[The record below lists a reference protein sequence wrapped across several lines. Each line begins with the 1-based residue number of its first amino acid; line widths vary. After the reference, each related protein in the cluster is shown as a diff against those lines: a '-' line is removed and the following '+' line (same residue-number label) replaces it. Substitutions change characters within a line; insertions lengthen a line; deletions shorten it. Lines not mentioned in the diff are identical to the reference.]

1 MATTKEVLA
10 REAREAEEWAKQNAR
25 NMAESGARYRRMS
38 SWEGSTWS
46 KTVESLLLPV
56 KDGGY
61 GLYPLSPIFAL
72 LAPFVDITAETAYTD
87 TRARVGVGLAF
98 FYEWDNRLRAFALAH
113 EALHVANRHFQR
125 ADEMGRTFEDAH
137 RMLNLAGDMEIN
149 DLLRNMGVA
158 RSEDEDRFVFPE
170 DMGYERSRTMEEY
183 LVALSGDMEKLRELA
198 RQLAA
203 AAGESGSSGDGCG
216 GSSGESGS
224 QGSES
229 GSAPG
234 SSGEPGS
241 DGSQGGQSGS
251 SGAESGSSGEPGSD
265 GSQGGQSG
273 SSGAESGSSG
283 QSGNGQSSDGKSG
296 SDGSQDGSGADS
308 GSASGSSGQ
317 PGSDGSESGS
327 QGGSG
332 SAGDGESV
340 SAGSQ
345 GGSGSSSG
353 NGGGSQDGQ
362 SGSGSDGSESGSGG
376 SSSEDGEGGSSSA
389 SSGDNEGGEDGDGQ
403 GGWTRQ
409 YVRQHVAHA
418 CGSRSNSEDDR
429 DGERIEGET
438 GVRGRELADVEG
450 ARQDAEALVREAAEG
465 NANIGDGEGNV
476 WVRLLAGMAPPRVHW
491 QSILAGVVGRSMSSR
506 VRGNRYATYRRPN
519 RRRQGGEFLWP
530 SREDNRP
537 TVHVAVDTSGSM
549 GRSDYAR
556 AVSEIEG
563 ILRTS
568 ASGASIGFYG
578 VDTRMTEKPRMV
590 SHVRDMKALGGG
602 GTDMAVPYEWMR
614 GEWEAGG
621 KRRRELPDVHVLI
634 TDGYVYWGETFAAAA
649 KCRQFTRMVIVV
661 TNAGEDK
668 RVIEDGRA
676 AGVSVVFVNE

>member
-25 NMAESGARYRRMS
+25 SMAESGARYRRMS

-170 DMGYERSRTMEEY
+170 GMGYERSRTMEEY

-203 AAGESGSSGDGCG
+203 AAGESGSSG
-216 GSSGESGS
+216 
-224 QGSES
+224 
-229 GSAPG
+229 
-234 SSGEPGS
+234 
-241 DGSQGGQSGS
+241 
-251 SGAESGSSGEPGSD
+251 
-265 GSQGGQSG
+265 
-273 SSGAESGSSG
+273 
-283 QSGNGQSSDGKSG
+283 QSGNGRSSDGKSG
-296 SDGSQDGSGADS
+296 SDGSQGGQSGADS

-317 PGSDGSESGS
+317 PGSDGSDGS
-327 QGGSG
+327 R
-332 SAGDGESV
+332 
-340 SAGSQ
+340 

-362 SGSGSDGSESGSGG
+362 SGSGSDGSESGSGFGG
-376 SSSEDGEGGSSSA
+376 SSSEGGEGGSSSGSSS
-389 SSGDNEGGEDGDGQ
+389 SSGDNEGSEDGDGE

-450 ARQDAEALVREAAEG
+450 ARQDAEALVREVAEG

-491 QSILAGVVGRSMSSR
+491 QTVLAGVVGRSMSSR
-506 VRGNRYATYRRPN
+506 VRGNRYVTYRCPN
-519 RRRQGGEFLWP
+519 RRRQGGPFVWP
-530 SREDNRP
+530 TREDNRP

-549 GRSDYAR
+549 GRGDYAH
-556 AVSEIEG
+556 AVAEIG
-563 ILRTS
+563 AILRTS
-568 ASGASIGFYG
+568 ASGARVGFYG

-661 TNAGEDK
+661 TDAQEDK
-668 RVIEDGRA
+668 RIVDAGRA
-676 AGVSVVFVNE
+676 AGVSVVYVNG

>member
-25 NMAESGARYRRMS
+25 SMAENGARYRRMS

-170 DMGYERSRTMEEY
+170 GMGYERSRTMEEY

-203 AAGESGSSGDGCG
+203 AAGESGSSG
-216 GSSGESGS
+216 
-224 QGSES
+224 
-229 GSAPG
+229 
-234 SSGEPGS
+234 
-241 DGSQGGQSGS
+241 
-251 SGAESGSSGEPGSD
+251 
-265 GSQGGQSG
+265 
-273 SSGAESGSSG
+273 
-283 QSGNGQSSDGKSG
+283 QSGNGQSSDG
-296 SDGSQDGSGADS
+296 QS
-308 GSASGSSGQ
+308 GSASGSSGK

-362 SGSGSDGSESGSGG
+362 SGSGSDGSESGSGSGG
-376 SSSEDGEGGSSSA
+376 SSSEGGEGGSSSGSSSV

-403 GGWTRQ
+403 GGWTRR

-491 QSILAGVVGRSMSSR
+491 QSVLAGVVGRSMSSR

-530 SREDNRP
+530 SREDNMP

-549 GRSDYAR
+549 GHSDYAR

-568 ASGASIGFYG
+568 ASGAAIGFYG

-661 TNAGEDK
+661 TNASEDK

>member
-25 NMAESGARYRRMS
+25 NMAENGARYRRMS

-87 TRARVGVGLAF
+87 TRARVGVSLAF

-113 EALHVANRHFQR
+113 EALHVANRHFRR
-125 ADEMGRTFEDAH
+125 ADEMGRTFEGAH

-170 DMGYERSRTMEEY
+170 GMGYERSRTMEEY
-183 LVALSGDMEKLRELA
+183 LVALSGDMERLRELA
-198 RQLAA
+198 SQLVAA
-203 AAGESGSSGDGCG
+203 ASESGSSGDGCG

-234 SSGEPGS
+234 SCGNPGS
-241 DGSQGGQSGS
+241 DGSHGGQSGS
-251 SGAESGSSGEPGSD
+251 S
-265 GSQGGQSG
+265 
-273 SSGAESGSSG
+273 
-283 QSGNGQSSDGKSG
+283 
-296 SDGSQDGSGADS
+296 
-308 GSASGSSGQ
+308 
-317 PGSDGSESGS
+317 
-327 QGGSG
+327 
-332 SAGDGESV
+332 
-340 SAGSQ
+340 GSQ

-353 NGGGSQDGQ
+353 NGGGSQGGQ
-362 SGSGSDGSESGSGG
+362 SGSGSDGSESGSGSGG
-376 SSSEDGEGGSSSA
+376 SSSEDGEGGSSSGSSSA
-389 SSGDNEGGEDGDGQ
+389 SSGDDESGEGDGE
-403 GGWTRQ
+403 GCWTRQ

-568 ASGASIGFYG
+568 ASGAAIGFYG

-661 TNAGEDK
+661 TNASEDK

>member
-25 NMAESGARYRRMS
+25 SMAENGARYRRMS

-98 FYEWDNRLRAFALAH
+98 FYEWDDRLRAFALAH

-170 DMGYERSRTMEEY
+170 GMGYERSRTMEEY

-216 GSSGESGS
+216 GSSGEPGS

-251 SGAESGSSGEPGSD
+251 SGAESG
-265 GSQGGQSG
+265 
-273 SSGAESGSSG
+273 ASG

-332 SAGDGESV
+332 SAGDGESG
-340 SAGSQ
+340 SA
-345 GGSGSSSG
+345 
-353 NGGGSQDGQ
+353 GSQDGQ
-362 SGSGSDGSESGSGG
+362 SGSGSDGSESGSGFGG
-376 SSSEDGEGGSSSA
+376 SSSEDGEGGSSSGSSS
-389 SSGDNEGGEDGDGQ
+389 SSGDNEGSEDGDGQ

-438 GVRGRELADVEG
+438 GVRGRELADMEG

-568 ASGASIGFYG
+568 ASGAAIGFYG
-578 VDTRMTEKPRMV
+578 VDTRMSEKPRMV

-661 TNAGEDK
+661 TNASEDK

>member
-1 MATTKEVLA
+1 MATTREVLA

-25 NMAESGARYRRMS
+25 NMAENGARYRRMS

-98 FYEWDNRLRAFALAH
+98 FYEWDDHLRAFALAH

-158 RSEDEDRFVFPE
+158 RSEDEDSFVFPE
-170 DMGYERSRTMEEY
+170 GMGYERSRTMEEY

-198 RQLAA
+198 RQLEA

-241 DGSQGGQSGS
+241 QGS
-251 SGAESGSSGEPGSD
+251 ESGSAHGS
-265 GSQGGQSG
+265 GGQP
-273 SSGAESGSSG
+273 
-283 QSGNGQSSDGKSG
+283 G
-296 SDGSQDGSGADS
+296 SDGSQDGQS
-308 GSASGSSGQ
+308 
-317 PGSDGSESGS
+317 
-327 QGGSG
+327 GSG
-332 SAGDGESV
+332 SD
-340 SAGSQ
+340 GSQ

-376 SSSEDGEGGSSSA
+376 SSSEDGEGDSSPGSSSA

-465 NANIGDGEGNV
+465 NANIGDGEGNA

-530 SREDNRP
+530 SREDNKP

-568 ASGASIGFYG
+568 ASGAAIGFYG
-578 VDTRMTEKPRMV
+578 VDTQMSERPRMV

-602 GTDMAVPYEWMR
+602 GTDMAVPYEWMA
-614 GEWEAGG
+614 GEWAAGG
-621 KRRRELPDVHVLI
+621 KRRRELPDVHVLV
-634 TDGYVYWGETFAAAA
+634 TDGWVDWGETLRAAAA
-649 KCRQFTRMVIVV
+649 CRQFTRMVIVV

>member
-25 NMAESGARYRRMS
+25 SMAENGARYRRMS

-170 DMGYERSRTMEEY
+170 GMGYERSRTMEEY

-203 AAGESGSSGDGCG
+203 VAGESGSSGDGCG
-216 GSSGESGS
+216 GSSGEPGS

-251 SGAESGSSGEPGSD
+251 SGAESG
-265 GSQGGQSG
+265 
-273 SSGAESGSSG
+273 ASG

-296 SDGSQDGSGADS
+296 SDGSRDGSGADS

-332 SAGDGESV
+332 SAGDGESG

-362 SGSGSDGSESGSGG
+362 SGSGSDGAESGSGG
-376 SSSEDGEGGSSSA
+376 SSSEDGEGGSSSGSSS
-389 SSGDNEGGEDGDGQ
+389 SSGDNEGSEDGDGQ

-409 YVRQHVAHA
+409 YVHQHVAHA

-476 WVRLLAGMAPPRVHW
+476 WVRLLAGMAPPRVNW
-491 QSILAGVVGRSMSSR
+491 QSVLAGVVGRSMSSR

-549 GRSDYAR
+549 GSSDYAH
-556 AVSEIEG
+556 AVGEIEG

-568 ASGASIGFYG
+568 ASGAAIGFYG

-590 SHVRDMKALGGG
+590 SHVRDMKAMGGG
-602 GTDMAVPYEWMR
+602 GTDMSVPYEWMA

-621 KRRRELPDVHVLI
+621 KRRRELPDVHVLV
-634 TDGYVYWGETFAAAA
+634 TDGWVDWGETLAAAA

-661 TNAGEDK
+661 TNASEDK

>member
-25 NMAESGARYRRMS
+25 SMAESGARYRRMS

-98 FYEWDNRLRAFALAH
+98 FYEWDDRLRAFALAH

-170 DMGYERSRTMEEY
+170 GMGYERSRTMEEY

-203 AAGESGSSGDGCG
+203 AAG
-216 GSSGESGS
+216 
-224 QGSES
+224 
-229 GSAPG
+229 
-234 SSGEPGS
+234 
-241 DGSQGGQSGS
+241 
-251 SGAESGSSGEPGSD
+251 
-265 GSQGGQSG
+265 
-273 SSGAESGSSG
+273 ESGSSG

-362 SGSGSDGSESGSGG
+362 SGSGSDGSESGSGSGG
-376 SSSEDGEGGSSSA
+376 SSSEDGEGGSSSGSSSV
-389 SSGDNEGGEDGDGQ
+389 SSGDSEGGDGE

-438 GVRGRELADVEG
+438 GVHGRELADVEG

-491 QSILAGVVGRSMSSR
+491 QSVLAGVVGRSMSSR

-563 ILRTS
+563 ILRAS
-568 ASGASIGFYG
+568 ASGAAIGFYG
-578 VDTRMTEKPRMV
+578 VDTQMSERPRMV
-590 SHVRDMKALGGG
+590 SHVRDLKAFGGG
-602 GTDMAVPYEWMR
+602 GTDMAVPYEWMA
-614 GEWEAGG
+614 GEWAAGG
-621 KRRRELPDVHVLI
+621 KRRRELPDVHVLV
-634 TDGYVYWGETFAAAA
+634 TDGWVDWGETLRAAAA
-649 KCRQFTRMVIVV
+649 CRQFTRMVIVV
-661 TNAGEDK
+661 TNASEDK
-668 RVIEDGRA
+668 RVIEYGRA
-676 AGVSVVFVNE
+676 VGVSVVFVNV

>member
-25 NMAESGARYRRMS
+25 SMAESGARYRRMS

-170 DMGYERSRTMEEY
+170 GMGYERSRTMEEY

-216 GSSGESGS
+216 GSSGEPGS

-251 SGAESGSSGEPGSD
+251 SGAESG
-265 GSQGGQSG
+265 
-273 SSGAESGSSG
+273 ASG

-332 SAGDGESV
+332 SAGDGESG
-340 SAGSQ
+340 SA
-345 GGSGSSSG
+345 
-353 NGGGSQDGQ
+353 GSQDGQ
-362 SGSGSDGSESGSGG
+362 SGSGSDGSESGSGFGG
-376 SSSEDGEGGSSSA
+376 SSSEGGEGGSSSGSSS
-389 SSGDNEGGEDGDGQ
+389 SSGDNEGSEDGDGQ

-491 QSILAGVVGRSMSSR
+491 QSVLAGVVGRSMSSR
-506 VRGNRYATYRRPN
+506 MRGNRYATYRRPN

-568 ASGASIGFYG
+568 ASGAAIGFYG

-661 TNAGEDK
+661 TNASEDK

>member
-25 NMAESGARYRRMS
+25 NMAENGARYRRMS

-170 DMGYERSRTMEEY
+170 GMGYERSRTMEEY

-216 GSSGESGS
+216 GSSGE
-224 QGSES
+224 
-229 GSAPG
+229 P
-234 SSGEPGS
+234 
-241 DGSQGGQSGS
+241 GSQGGQSGS
-251 SGAESGSSGEPGSD
+251 D
-265 GSQGGQSG
+265 
-273 SSGAESGSSG
+273 GAESGSSG

-296 SDGSQDGSGADS
+296 SDGSQDGSGAGS

-317 PGSDGSESGS
+317 PGSAGAGSGS

-332 SAGDGESV
+332 SAGDGESG

-345 GGSGSSSG
+345 GG
-353 NGGGSQDGQ
+353 Q
-362 SGSGSDGSESGSGG
+362 SGYGSDGSESGSGSGG

-389 SSGDNEGGEDGDGQ
+389 SSGDNEGSEDGDGQ

-491 QSILAGVVGRSMSSR
+491 QSVLAGVVGRSMSSR
-506 VRGNRYATYRRPN
+506 MRGNRYATYRRPN

-568 ASGASIGFYG
+568 ASGAAIGFYG

-661 TNAGEDK
+661 TNASEDK

>member
-25 NMAESGARYRRMS
+25 SMAESGARYRRMS

-98 FYEWDNRLRAFALAH
+98 FYEWDDRLRAFALAH

-170 DMGYERSRTMEEY
+170 GMGYERSRTMEEY

-234 SSGEPGS
+234 SGGKPGS

-251 SGAESGSSGEPGSD
+251 SGAESGASC
-265 GSQGGQSG
+265 
-273 SSGAESGSSG
+273 

-332 SAGDGESV
+332 SAGDGESG

-345 GGSGSSSG
+345 GDSGSSSG
-353 NGGGSQDGQ
+353 NGGGSQGSQ

-376 SSSEDGEGGSSSA
+376 SSSEDGEGGSSSGSSS
-389 SSGDNEGGEDGDGQ
+389 SSGDNEGSEDGGGQ

-429 DGERIEGET
+429 DGESIEGET

-491 QSILAGVVGRSMSSR
+491 QSVLAGVVGRSMSSR

-568 ASGASIGFYG
+568 ASGTAIGFYG

-621 KRRRELPDVHVLI
+621 KSRRELPDVHVLI

-661 TNAGEDK
+661 TNASEDK

>member
-25 NMAESGARYRRMS
+25 SMAESDARYRRMS

-46 KTVESLLLPV
+46 KAVESLLLPV

-170 DMGYERSRTMEEY
+170 GMGYERSRTMEEY

-203 AAGESGSSGDGCG
+203 AAGESGSSG
-216 GSSGESGS
+216 
-224 QGSES
+224 
-229 GSAPG
+229 
-234 SSGEPGS
+234 
-241 DGSQGGQSGS
+241 
-251 SGAESGSSGEPGSD
+251 
-265 GSQGGQSG
+265 
-273 SSGAESGSSG
+273 
-283 QSGNGQSSDGKSG
+283 QSGNGRSSDGKSG
-296 SDGSQDGSGADS
+296 SDGSQGGQSGADS

-317 PGSDGSESGS
+317 PGSDGSDGS
-327 QGGSG
+327 R
-332 SAGDGESV
+332 
-340 SAGSQ
+340 

-362 SGSGSDGSESGSGG
+362 SGSGSDGSESGSGFGG
-376 SSSEDGEGGSSSA
+376 SSSEGGEGGSSSGSSS
-389 SSGDNEGGEDGDGQ
+389 SSGDNEGSEDGDGE

-450 ARQDAEALVREAAEG
+450 ARQDAEALVREVAEG

-491 QSILAGVVGRSMSSR
+491 QSVLAGVVGRSMSSR
-506 VRGNRYATYRRPN
+506 MRGNRYATYRRPN

-530 SREDNRP
+530 SREDNKP

-568 ASGASIGFYG
+568 ASGAAIGFYG

-602 GTDMAVPYEWMR
+602 GTDMAIPYEWMR

-661 TNAGEDK
+661 TNASEDK

>member
-25 NMAESGARYRRMS
+25 SMAENGARYRRMS

-158 RSEDEDRFVFPE
+158 RSEDGDRFVFPE
-170 DMGYERSRTMEEY
+170 GMGYERSRTMEEY

-203 AAGESGSSGDGCG
+203 AAG
-216 GSSGESGS
+216 
-224 QGSES
+224 
-229 GSAPG
+229 
-234 SSGEPGS
+234 
-241 DGSQGGQSGS
+241 
-251 SGAESGSSGEPGSD
+251 
-265 GSQGGQSG
+265 
-273 SSGAESGSSG
+273 ESGSSG

-362 SGSGSDGSESGSGG
+362 SGSGSDGSESGSGSGG
-376 SSSEDGEGGSSSA
+376 SSSEGGEGGSSSGSSSV

-403 GGWTRQ
+403 GGWTRR

-491 QSILAGVVGRSMSSR
+491 QSVLAGVVGRSMSSR

-549 GRSDYAR
+549 GHSDYAR

-568 ASGASIGFYG
+568 ASGAAIGFYG

-661 TNAGEDK
+661 TNASEDK

>member
-98 FYEWDNRLRAFALAH
+98 FYEWDDRLRAFALAH

-170 DMGYERSRTMEEY
+170 GMGYERSRTMEEY

-216 GSSGESGS
+216 GSSGEPGS

-241 DGSQGGQSGS
+241 DGSQGGQSV
-251 SGAESGSSGEPGSD
+251 
-265 GSQGGQSG
+265 

-283 QSGNGQSSDGKSG
+283 QSGNGRSSDGKSG

-332 SAGDGESV
+332 SAGDGESG

-345 GGSGSSSG
+345 GDSGSSSG
-353 NGGGSQDGQ
+353 NGGGSQGSQ

-376 SSSEDGEGGSSSA
+376 SSSEDGEGGSSSGSSS
-389 SSGDNEGGEDGDGQ
+389 SSGDNEGSEDGDGQ

-476 WVRLLAGMAPPRVHW
+476 WVRLLAGMAPPHVHW
-491 QSILAGVVGRSMSSR
+491 QSVLAGVVGRSMSSR

-530 SREDNRP
+530 SREDNRS

-556 AVSEIEG
+556 AASEIEG

-568 ASGASIGFYG
+568 ASGAAIGFYG

-590 SHVRDMKALGGG
+590 SHVRDMKAMGGG

-661 TNAGEDK
+661 TNASEDK

>member
-10 REAREAEEWAKQNAR
+10 REALEAEEWAKQNAR

-46 KTVESLLLPV
+46 RTVESLLLPV

-72 LAPFVDITAETAYTD
+72 LAPFVDIAAETAYTD
-87 TRARVGVGLAF
+87 TRARVGVSLAF

-170 DMGYERSRTMEEY
+170 GMGYECSRTMEEY
-183 LVALSGDMEKLRELA
+183 LVALSGDMEKLCELA

-229 GSAPG
+229 SSAPG
-234 SSGEPGS
+234 SGGKPGS

-251 SGAESGSSGEPGSD
+251 SGAESGASS
-265 GSQGGQSG
+265 
-273 SSGAESGSSG
+273 
-283 QSGNGQSSDGKSG
+283 QSGNGQSSDGKS
-296 SDGSQDGSGADS
+296 
-308 GSASGSSGQ
+308 
-317 PGSDGSESGS
+317 GSDGSESGS

-332 SAGDGESV
+332 SAGDGESG
-340 SAGSQ
+340 SAGSH

-376 SSSEDGEGGSSSA
+376 SSSEDGEGGSSSGSSS
-389 SSGDNEGGEDGDGQ
+389 SSGDNEGSEDGDGQ

-450 ARQDAEALVREAAEG
+450 VRQDAEALVREAAEG

-491 QSILAGVVGRSMSSR
+491 QSVLAGVVGRSMSSR

-568 ASGASIGFYG
+568 ASGAAIGFYG

-661 TNAGEDK
+661 TNASEDK

>member
-98 FYEWDNRLRAFALAH
+98 FYEWDDRLRAFALAH

-125 ADEMGRTFEDAH
+125 ADEMGRTFEGAH

-170 DMGYERSRTMEEY
+170 GMGYARSRTMEEY

-216 GSSGESGS
+216 GSSGESDS

-241 DGSQGGQSGS
+241 DGSQ
-251 SGAESGSSGEPGSD
+251 
-265 GSQGGQSG
+265 
-273 SSGAESGSSG
+273 
-283 QSGNGQSSDGKSG
+283 
-296 SDGSQDGSGADS
+296 
-308 GSASGSSGQ
+308 
-317 PGSDGSESGS
+317 
-327 QGGSG
+327 
-332 SAGDGESV
+332 
-340 SAGSQ
+340 
-345 GGSGSSSG
+345 
-353 NGGGSQDGQ
+353 DGQ
-362 SGSGSDGSESGSGG
+362 SGSGSDGAESGSGG

-389 SSGDNEGGEDGDGQ
+389 SSGDNEGSEDGDGE

-450 ARQDAEALVREAAEG
+450 ARQDVESLVREAAEG
-465 NANIGDGEGNV
+465 NADIGDGEGNV

-491 QSILAGVVGRSMSSR
+491 QSVLAGVVGRSMSSR

-530 SREDNRP
+530 SREDNKP

-578 VDTRMTEKPRMV
+578 VDTRMSEKPRMV

-634 TDGYVYWGETFAAAA
+634 TDGYVYWGETFAAAS

-661 TNAGEDK
+661 TNASEDK

>member
-25 NMAESGARYRRMS
+25 NMAENGARYRRMS

-72 LAPFVDITAETAYTD
+72 LAPFLDITAETAYTD

-158 RSEDEDRFVFPE
+158 RSEDEDKFVFPE
-170 DMGYERSRTMEEY
+170 GMGYERSRTMEEY

-203 AAGESGSSGDGCG
+203 AAGESGSSGDG
-216 GSSGESGS
+216 
-224 QGSES
+224 ES
-229 GSAPG
+229 GSA
-234 SSGEPGS
+234 
-241 DGSQGGQSGS
+241 GSQGCQSGY
-251 SGAESGSSGEPGSD
+251 
-265 GSQGGQSG
+265 
-273 SSGAESGSSG
+273 
-283 QSGNGQSSDGKSG
+283 
-296 SDGSQDGSGADS
+296 
-308 GSASGSSGQ
+308 
-317 PGSDGSESGS
+317 GSDGSESG
-327 QGGSG
+327 
-332 SAGDGESV
+332 
-340 SAGSQ
+340 
-345 GGSGSSSG
+345 
-353 NGGGSQDGQ
+353 
-362 SGSGSDGSESGSGG
+362 SGSGG

-389 SSGDNEGGEDGDGQ
+389 SSGDNEGSEDGDGQ

-491 QSILAGVVGRSMSSR
+491 QSVLAGVVGRSMSSR
-506 VRGNRYATYRRPN
+506 MRGNRYATYRRPN

-568 ASGASIGFYG
+568 ASGAAIGFYG

-661 TNAGEDK
+661 TNASEDK

>member
-25 NMAESGARYRRMS
+25 SMAESGARYRRMS

-98 FYEWDNRLRAFALAH
+98 FYEWDDRLRAFALAH

-170 DMGYERSRTMEEY
+170 GMGYERSRTMEEY

-251 SGAESGSSGEPGSD
+251 GSD
-265 GSQGGQSG
+265 GSVSG
-273 SSGAESGSSG
+273 
-283 QSGNGQSSDGKSG
+283 
-296 SDGSQDGSGADS
+296 
-308 GSASGSSGQ
+308 
-317 PGSDGSESGS
+317 
-327 QGGSG
+327 
-332 SAGDGESV
+332 
-340 SAGSQ
+340 
-345 GGSGSSSG
+345 
-353 NGGGSQDGQ
+353 
-362 SGSGSDGSESGSGG
+362 SGSGG
-376 SSSEDGEGGSSSA
+376 SSSEDGEGGSSPGSSSA

-465 NANIGDGEGNV
+465 NANISDGEGNA

-530 SREDNRP
+530 SREDNKP

-549 GRSDYAR
+549 GSNDYAR

-568 ASGASIGFYG
+568 ASGAAIGFYG

-676 AGVSVVFVNE
+676 AGVSVVFVNG

>member
-25 NMAESGARYRRMS
+25 SMAESGARYRRMS

-98 FYEWDNRLRAFALAH
+98 FYEWDDRLRAFALAH

-170 DMGYERSRTMEEY
+170 GMGYERSRTMEEY

-234 SSGEPGS
+234 SGGKPGS

-251 SGAESGSSGEPGSD
+251 SGAESGASC
-265 GSQGGQSG
+265 
-273 SSGAESGSSG
+273 

-332 SAGDGESV
+332 SAGDGESG

-345 GGSGSSSG
+345 GDSGSSSG
-353 NGGGSQDGQ
+353 NGGGSQGSQ

-376 SSSEDGEGGSSSA
+376 SSSEDGEGGSSSGSSS
-389 SSGDNEGGEDGDGQ
+389 SSGDNEGSEDGGGQ

-429 DGERIEGET
+429 DGESIEGET

-491 QSILAGVVGRSMSSR
+491 QSVLAGVVGRSMSSR

-530 SREDNRP
+530 SREDNKP

-568 ASGASIGFYG
+568 ASGAAIGFYG
-578 VDTRMTEKPRMV
+578 VDTRMSEKPRMV

-661 TNAGEDK
+661 TNASEDK

>member
-1 MATTKEVLA
+1 MATTREVLA
-10 REAREAEEWAKQNAR
+10 REAKEAEEWAKQNAR
-25 NMAESGARYRRMS
+25 SMAENGARYRRMS

-98 FYEWDNRLRAFALAH
+98 FYEWDDRLRAFALAH

-170 DMGYERSRTMEEY
+170 GMGYERSRTMEEY

-203 AAGESGSSGDGCG
+203 AAGESGSSGGGCG

-241 DGSQGGQSGS
+241 DGSQV
-251 SGAESGSSGEPGSD
+251 
-265 GSQGGQSG
+265 GQSG

-296 SDGSQDGSGADS
+296 SDGSQDSSGAGS

-332 SAGDGESV
+332 SAGDGESG

-345 GGSGSSSG
+345 GGSGSSG

-376 SSSEDGEGGSSSA
+376 SSSEDGEGGSSSGSSSV
-389 SSGDNEGGEDGDGQ
+389 SSGDSEGGDGE

-418 CGSRSNSEDDR
+418 CGSRSDSEDDR

-491 QSILAGVVGRSMSSR
+491 QSVLAGVVGRSMSSR

-530 SREDNRP
+530 SREDNKP

-568 ASGASIGFYG
+568 ASGAAIGFYG
-578 VDTRMTEKPRMV
+578 VDTRMSEKPRMV

-661 TNAGEDK
+661 TNASEDK

>member
-1 MATTKEVLA
+1 MG
-10 REAREAEEWAKQNAR
+10 EALLHSS
-25 NMAESGARYRRMS
+25 MAESGARYRRMS

-98 FYEWDNRLRAFALAH
+98 FYEWDDRLRAFALAH

-137 RMLNLAGDMEIN
+137 CMLNLAGDMEIN

-170 DMGYERSRTMEEY
+170 GMGYERSRTMEEY

-203 AAGESGSSGDGCG
+203 EAGESGSSGDGCG
-216 GSSGESGS
+216 GSSGESCS

-234 SSGEPGS
+234 SGGKSGS

-251 SGAESGSSGEPGSD
+251 D
-265 GSQGGQSG
+265 
-273 SSGAESGSSG
+273 GAESGSSG

-296 SDGSQDGSGADS
+296 SDGSQDGSVAGSGSASGSSGQPVSDGSQDGSGAGS

-317 PGSDGSESGS
+317 PGSDGSDGS
-327 QGGSG
+327 R
-332 SAGDGESV
+332 
-340 SAGSQ
+340 

-376 SSSEDGEGGSSSA
+376 SSSDDGEGGSSSGSSS

-491 QSILAGVVGRSMSSR
+491 QSVLAGVVGRSMSSR

-530 SREDNRP
+530 SREDNKP

-568 ASGASIGFYG
+568 ASGAAIGFYG

-661 TNAGEDK
+661 TNASEDK

>member
-25 NMAESGARYRRMS
+25 SMAENGARYRRMS

-87 TRARVGVGLAF
+87 TRARVGVGLSF

-125 ADEMGRTFEDAH
+125 ADECGKTFEHAH
-137 RMLNLAGDMEIN
+137 RMMNLAGDMEIN

-170 DMGYERSRTMEEY
+170 GMGYERSRTMEEY

-216 GSSGESGS
+216 GSSGEPGS

-229 GSAPG
+229 GSAP
-234 SSGEPGS
+234 
-241 DGSQGGQSGS
+241 
-251 SGAESGSSGEPGSD
+251 GSSGEPGSD

-296 SDGSQDGSGADS
+296 SDGSQDGSGAGS

-317 PGSDGSESGS
+317 PGSDG
-327 QGGSG
+327 
-332 SAGDGESV
+332 

-362 SGSGSDGSESGSGG
+362 SGSGSDGAESGSGSGG
-376 SSSEDGEGGSSSA
+376 SSSEDGEGGSSSDSSS

-450 ARQDAEALVREAAEG
+450 ARQDAETLVREAAEG

-491 QSILAGVVGRSMSSR
+491 QSVLAGVVGRSMSSR

-568 ASGASIGFYG
+568 ASGAAIGFYG
-578 VDTRMTEKPRMV
+578 VDTRMSEKPRMV

-602 GTDMAVPYEWMR
+602 GTDIAVPYEWMR

-661 TNAGEDK
+661 TNASEDK

>member
-25 NMAESGARYRRMS
+25 SMAESGARYRRMS

-113 EALHVANRHFQR
+113 EALHVANCHFQR

-170 DMGYERSRTMEEY
+170 GMGYARSRTMEEY
-183 LVALSGDMEKLRELA
+183 LVALSGDTEKLRELA

-234 SSGEPGS
+234 SSV
-241 DGSQGGQSGS
+241 
-251 SGAESGSSGEPGSD
+251 EPGSD

-296 SDGSQDGSGADS
+296 SDGSQDGSGAGS

-317 PGSDGSESGS
+317 PGSDDSES
-327 QGGSG
+327 
-332 SAGDGESV
+332 
-340 SAGSQ
+340 GSQ

-353 NGGGSQDGQ
+353 NGGGSQGGQ
-362 SGSGSDGSESGSGG
+362 SGSGSDGAESGSGSGG
-376 SSSEDGEGGSSSA
+376 SSSEGGEGGSSSGSSS
-389 SSGDNEGGEDGDGQ
+389 SSGDNEGGEDGDGE

-465 NANIGDGEGNV
+465 NANICDGEGNV

-568 ASGASIGFYG
+568 ASGAAIGFYG

-602 GTDMAVPYEWMR
+602 GTDMAIPYEWMR

-661 TNAGEDK
+661 TNASEDK

>member
-25 NMAESGARYRRMS
+25 SMAESGARYRRMS

-98 FYEWDNRLRAFALAH
+98 FYEWDDRLRAFALAH

-170 DMGYERSRTMEEY
+170 GMGYERSRTMEEY

-251 SGAESGSSGEPGSD
+251 D
-265 GSQGGQSG
+265 
-273 SSGAESGSSG
+273 GAESGSSG

-296 SDGSQDGSGADS
+296 SDGSQDGSGAGS

-327 QGGSG
+327 KDGSG
-332 SAGDGESV
+332 SAGDGESG

-345 GGSGSSSG
+345 GGSGSSSSG

-362 SGSGSDGSESGSGG
+362 SGSGSDGSESGSGSGG
-376 SSSEDGEGGSSSA
+376 SSSEGGEGGSSSGSSS
-389 SSGDNEGGEDGDGQ
+389 SSGDNEGGEDGDGE

-491 QSILAGVVGRSMSSR
+491 QSVLAGVVGRSMSSR

-568 ASGASIGFYG
+568 ASGAAIGFYG
-578 VDTRMTEKPRMV
+578 VDTQMSERPRMV
-590 SHVRDMKALGGG
+590 SHVRDLKAFGGG
-602 GTDMAVPYEWMR
+602 GTDMAVPYEWMA
-614 GEWEAGG
+614 GEWAAGG
-621 KRRRELPDVHVLI
+621 KRRRELPDVHVLV
-634 TDGYVYWGETFAAAA
+634 TDGWVDWGETLRAAAA
-649 KCRQFTRMVIVV
+649 CRQFTRMVIVV
-661 TNAGEDK
+661 TAMGES
-668 RVIEDGRA
+668 RQVIDDGRA
-676 AGVSVVFVNE
+676 AGVSVVFVNV